1 MRRIEAERLNG
12 LVVSS
17 GQGFE
22 HLQQMAGADWLRLA
36 QLPLFVPSPRV
47 AEQAK
52 AAGAQ
57 QVVDCRGASATAL
70 LAAVQRSAAPA
81 S

>member
-1 MRRIEAERLNG
+1 AR
-12 LVVSS
+12 
-17 GQGFE
+17 
-22 HLQQMAGADWLRLA
+22 
-36 QLPLFVPSPRV
+36 LPLFVPSPRV
-47 AEQAK
+47 AEQAR